1 MTEDEELEL
10 FTIKTKFFRE
20 IPHPKL
26 ILKAIN
32 QVEKLMNHTPMYDNR
47 AIDFGQKDLSDV
59 LKLHSEKAVA
69 LKTAL
74 GHAEKPEEVFLA
86 LNELYHWQRS
96 LILRLIQYLPEQV
109 PLSDEE
115 IKQSDPIDSYDI
127 LTFIKANELAENQ
140 IKTYICNELETTK
153 PDQFSILTKRCLQSR
168 KIVANGGA
176 NQSSERTAG

>member
-1 MTEDEELEL
+1 MTEDQELEL

-32 QVEKLMNHTPMYDNR
+32 QVEKLLDHTPLFDIGV
-47 AIDFGQKDLSDV
+47 IDFGQADLTSV
-59 LKLHSEKAVA
+59 LKSHSDKIFA
-69 LKTAL
+69 LKTAIA
-74 GHAEKPEEVFLA
+74 HAEKPEELFLA
-86 LNELYHWQRS
+86 LNELYQWHWA
-96 LILRLIQYLPEQV
+96 LILRMSQYLPEQTV
-109 PLSDEE
+109 FSDEG
-115 IKQSDPIDSYDI
+115 IKQSDPVDSYAV
-127 LTFIKANELAENQ
+127 LTFIKSTGLPENQ

-153 PDQFSILTKRCLQSR
+153 PDQFSILTKRCIQCR

>member
-32 QVEKLMNHTPMYDNR
+32 QVEKLMNQPPMYDDHL
-47 AIDFGQKDLSDV
+47 IDFGQSDLVSV
-59 LKLHSEKAVA
+59 LKAHSEKIVA
-69 LKTAL
+69 LKTAIA
-74 GHAEKPEEVFLA
+74 HAEKAEEVFLA
-86 LNELYHWQRS
+86 LNELYHWQWS
-96 LILRLIQYLPEQV
+96 LILRMTLYLPEHANY
-109 PLSDEE
+109 PDAE
-115 IKQSDPIDSYDI
+115 IKQSDPIDSYTV
-127 LTFIKANELAENQ
+127 LTFIKTKGLAENQ
-140 IKTYICNELETTK
+140 IKAYICNELETTK
-153 PDQFSILTKRCLQSR
+153 PDQFSILTKCCLQCR